1 MWIRWR
7 GRRARFAFQAWCI
20 VAYLH
25 VCPAFWIKR
34 QLQETRTW
42 HRPGADRVDF
52 TGQKLLCCV
61 FYVSWHVWECC
72 ARRHTHTHTHTEG
85 LVCCRVM
92 CSGARRRMEA
102 RGDRGGPDGHL
113 QTSTCVWT
121 QSPSCQR
128 AGRNQPAWGEEG
140 PTVCC
145 VAAWWNQMTLHNK
158 HHQ

>member
-72 ARRHTHTHTHTEG
+72 ARRHTHTHTHTHRGISVLSCDVFRCEAENG
-85 LVCCRVM
+85 GERRQRR
-92 CSGARRRMEA
+92 SGRSPADLHLCLDAESELSESRKKPASMRW
-102 RGDRGGPDGHL
+102 RGSYCLLCGCMMKPDD
-113 QTSTCVWT
+113 S
-121 QSPSCQR
+121 S
-128 AGRNQPAWGEEG
+128 
-140 PTVCC
+140 
-145 VAAWWNQMTLHNK
+145 
-158 HHQ
+158 